1 MVLIEFF
8 LIAVAI
14 FVAILCLKH
23 DLDKKREKLLDEMT
37 KKTTE
42 KMPIKKENPQF
53 RNPTNSL
60 RSLRS
65 TPPRMRFLLF
75 KLAFCHI
82 LTDMSA

>member
-1 MVLIEFF
+1 MTSFAMGRFHSNLAFSTCQ
-8 LIAVAI
+8 AVVRGI
-14 FVAILCLKH
+14 VQ
-23 DLDKKREKLLDEMT
+23 LD
-37 KKTTE
+37 
-42 KMPIKKENPQF
+42 PQF

-65 TPPRMRFLLF
+65 KPPRMRFLLF

>member
-37 KKTTE
+37 KKITE
-42 KMPIKKENPQF
+42 NANQTRKQGTIPKELE
-53 RNPTNSL
+53 RDTPTNI
-60 RSLRS
+60 
-65 TPPRMRFLLF
+65 TTG
-75 KLAFCHI
+75 K
-82 LTDMSA
+82 